1 LQEQIREG
9 HMFVG
14 ILITVCRVSDNT
26 PKLLSVDDTTII
38 NKEPKVFISLV
49 STRVLYSFQVGKRS
63 HFRQRHGLQSI
74 ASFDFIFL

>member
-1 LQEQIREG
+1 MTYNLEQMEYLQEQIRED
-9 HMFVG
+9 HTFVG

-49 STRVLYSFQVGKRS
+49 STSKYQ
-63 HFRQRHGLQSI
+63 
-74 ASFDFIFL
+74 